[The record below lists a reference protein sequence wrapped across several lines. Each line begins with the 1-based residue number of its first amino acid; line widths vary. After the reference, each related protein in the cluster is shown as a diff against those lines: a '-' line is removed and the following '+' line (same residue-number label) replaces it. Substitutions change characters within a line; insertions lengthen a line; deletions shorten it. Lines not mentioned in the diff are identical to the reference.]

1 MSGTTLR
8 LPLSFGQRRLWFLD
22 QLRPGAVDYHL
33 PMLVRLRGRLDTG
46 ALRGALT
53 EIIAR
58 HEVLRTR
65 YAVVDGEPAQVVE
78 EPTGLEL
85 VETDARGLTDDQVA
99 ELVESHWRRP
109 FDLARG
115 QVLRAAL
122 LRLPDDEH
130 LLLLVA
136 AHIAFD
142 GWSWGVLARELRE
155 LYRSLTTG
163 EPASLPALPVQYSD
177 VARWQQEWLSGQFP
191 DDQLAYWR
199 AQLAGLAPL
208 ELPTDRPRPLVLD
221 ATGARAWFSV
231 PAYLVAAL
239 SRLARQR
246 RASPFMV
253 LLAAFQLLLGRY
265 AGTDDVA
272 VGSPVAGRNRV
283 ETEDLIGFFVNTLV
297 LRADLRGDPSFV
309 DLLERVRDST
319 LDAFEHPDLP
329 FELLVDDL
337 VPDRDLSRNPLYQV
351 SFVLQNAAA
360 EPLAL
365 PGMAVEPVPTTF
377 AASPFDLTLHLVE
390 QPDGSLAGV
399 VDYATALFD
408 EDTITRLGG
417 HYVRL
422 LTSIAADPTARLS
435 ELEWLTEP
443 ERTQLLVDWN
453 DTAVATP
460 AVGVHELFE
469 AQVDRTPDAVA
480 IRFGADEMT
489 YTELNTAANR
499 LAERLR
505 ARAVGHD
512 SVVALCLPR
521 EPALVVAVLGVLKAG
536 AAYLPLDPDHPADR
550 LRDLTTDSGVTT
562 VLTTPAL
569 RSIVDEQLPTLL
581 VDDHGDHGDAPAG
594 NPVPVTTPDSLA
606 YVVYTSGSTGRPKGV
621 PIPHRALVNYVTW
634 CLRAYATE
642 GGSGSPLYSSLAFDM
657 PVTSVFPALLSGRT
671 VTIVPE
677 TGEPG
682 LGALVAELEHGG
694 FGLLKMTPSH
704 LAVLGQ
710 SLSGD
715 GIRRAARRLVVG
727 GEELPGELLA
737 PWVRHAPDTM
747 VDNEY
752 GPTETTVGCSLY
764 EGTAAE
770 LPSGVLP
777 IGKPIDNT
785 TMYVLD
791 RDLKPLPIGVP
802 GELYIGGAQ
811 LARGYVGRPDL
822 TAARFVPDPYSRE
835 PGGRLYRSGDLA
847 KLRADGNIV
856 FAGRVDDYVKIG
868 GYRVEPTEV
877 EEALTRHPA
886 VRTAVV
892 VVRDR
897 QLVAYLLPVPG
908 AEDRLGDLR
917 TFLADRLPAYLVPKT
932 FVTMAGLPYTPS
944 GKIDRKA
951 LPAPEVR
958 RADLTGDYVAPA
970 TPAQKTIAAIWAAV
984 LDVDQV
990 GAHDDFFDLGGH
1002 SLLAT
1007 RAIFQLRE
1015 AFGVDLPLRL
1025 MFEHRTVA
1033 GLAEVITN
1041 QATPAGL
1048 TAPIV
1053 ARGDRP
1059 APLSF
1064 GQHRLWFLD
1073 RLQPSATDYLSPVAL
1088 RLRGALDP
1096 AALRGALDRVVAR
1109 HEVLRTRF
1117 RQGDGEPT
1125 QLVDPPGPVPVER
1138 VDLTGL
1144 TPTARETSVTEIVA
1158 ADLRTPFDLER
1169 QWPVRATVVR
1179 LAENEH
1185 VLLLTM
1191 HHSAFDGWSVD
1202 ILATEL
1208 AEFYANPGSTVD
1220 PLPAQYA
1227 DFAVWQRELLAGGT
1241 LAGQLDYWRDQLAGV
1256 EPLELPT
1263 DRPRPPVRD
1272 SAGAG
1277 FSFTVPAD
1285 VARALTKLGR
1295 AQGATP
1301 FMVLLAAFQVLLAR
1315 YTGQCDIAV
1324 GTPVA
1329 GRDRAEV
1336 ERLIGFFVNT
1346 VVMRADLSGDPSF
1359 TDLLNQVRRTAVDAY
1374 ANADLPFERLVDELR
1389 PTRDLSRNPL
1399 FGVLFDLR
1407 HAQRTPFRLPGV
1419 EVEPFGV
1426 DMGIAKF
1433 DLSLTVDEQ
1442 PDGELSCY
1450 LDYATALFDRTT
1462 VERMAGHLGRLLTGI
1477 AADPDAPVSRLDLL
1491 TPAEREQLLVGW
1503 RGQELARP
1511 DKTLAELFAGQSRST
1526 PDAPAVVSDAHALTY
1541 AELNASANRLAGH
1554 LRSLGVGAETPVAVA
1569 MRRDVDLVTSLIAVL
1584 KIGAAFVPLDPDN
1597 PADRLAFMVR
1607 DSGAEVVLTHSAST
1621 GGLPAGAATVLTL
1634 DTLGDRLSAC
1644 STEDPPE
1651 PVDPLGAAYVM
1662 YTSGSTGLPKGV
1674 VVTHAGIRNR
1684 VLWAVDRHR
1693 LGPADRLLQK
1703 TTIGF
1708 DAAMWEFLAP
1718 LVSGGA
1724 VVLAAD
1730 GVQRDAAAMVRA
1742 VVEQDITVLQVVPS
1756 MLRLLVEEPGLAACR
1771 SLRMIFC
1778 GGEALPARHCARAR
1792 EILGV
1797 EVFNTFGMTECSIDV
1812 TAALYDPA
1820 EPGEIVPAGTPL
1832 PNTRILVLDAADNP
1846 VPVGLP
1852 GEICVAGVHLA
1863 RGYVNRP
1870 DATAARFTPNPFA
1883 TVPGERLCRSGDLGR
1898 WRADGSLEVLGRRDH
1913 QVKVNGVRI
1922 ELGEVEAALNTHP
1935 DVRVGI
1941 VSVHQP
1947 DGGDKRLVAHVLP
1960 ADGARPVAADLRAHL
1975 GRRLPAPMLPSIF
1988 LVLGE
1993 LPVTSSGKVDRAAL
2007 PAPDGHRSDLA
2018 GEYVAPST
2026 PDECAVAAVW
2036 ADVLGVDRVGARDNF
2051 FELGG
2056 HSLLATR
2063 VVFRLRQDHGVELP
2077 LADMF
2082 TTPTVAGVAELL
2094 GRLRSG
2100 AAATAITPVAG
2111 RDDLV
2116 LSFAQQRLWFLDQLD
2131 PGSTE
2136 YLVPFALRLRGPL
2149 DTGAL
2154 EAALTDVVA
2163 RHETLRTRYVAVD
2176 GEPTQVID
2184 PPGLLR
2190 LTRAA
2195 LGDRDVAAVVDEESM
2210 RPFALDREWPIRA
2223 GLVGVAADEHLFL
2236 LTMHHIGGD
2245 AWSTGLLFA
2254 ELARRYD
2261 AHLARDGST
2270 VDALP
2275 VRYADFAAWQ
2285 RDWFTGAVRDDELAY
2300 WRDRLAGLTPTE
2312 LPTDR
2317 PRAARREV
2325 AGAVVSLDVPA
2336 ETGDAVLG
2344 IGRTLGATP
2353 FMVLLA
2359 AFQVLL
2365 ARYTGEHDVVVG
2377 TPVAGRTRAETAEM
2391 IGLFVNTLVLRGDTA
2406 GDPGFPE
2413 LVARVRDAAVR
2424 DYAHQDLPFEQLVD
2438 ELTPERDLSRNPLFQ
2453 IMFEADAAGAATPEF
2468 GAAAVEW
2475 VHGAWHPAKFDLSV
2489 RVEHRPDGAMSVHVE
2504 YATALFDRTTVE
2516 RLAGHYRTL
2525 LASIAARPDTPVHD
2539 LELRTEAERR
2549 AWLDLGAGTRAEEYT
2564 ASVPELFERRVAA
2577 APDTVAVVFGELELT
2592 YARLNE
2598 RANQL
2603 AHHLRRLGVGRET
2616 PVAVCL
2622 ERGPEVVVALLGV
2635 LKAGGAYV
2643 PFDPDHPRRR
2653 LWSML
2658 DDAGADVVLTQQRFV
2673 DRLTSGRAKV
2683 LAIDD
2688 DQPPCAEES
2697 TDNPATVLGRD
2708 DLAYMIYTSG
2718 STGQPKGVLIQHGS
2732 YAEHC
2737 AVIAAEYDIVPGDR
2751 VVLLSALTFDVAMDQ
2766 MAATLLAG
2774 ATVVVSDPVFW
2785 SPAELPDRLA
2795 RYGVTTVEITPAY
2808 YREVLAS
2815 LGSDTDRLA
2824 GVKLMNVGSDVV
2836 TVDDALRWAET
2847 GLPGRFLCNYGPTEA
2862 TVTCLLHAVSGDL
2875 RDLRGEA
2882 ALPLGRPVA
2891 GTRAYVVDEHLRPL
2905 PVGVPGELLLGGVRL
2920 ARGYHRRPALTA
2932 ERFVPDPF
2940 GDVPGARLYRTGDL
2954 VRRRADGE
2962 LEFLGRIDQQV
2973 KVRGFRIE
2981 LGEVEA
2987 ALAGH
2992 PDVRAVAVVATGASA
3007 GERELAAYLVMRDGA
3022 PVDPVRLRAHLREQ
3036 VPEYMIPSWWTG
3048 LPALP
3053 LTSSKKVDRKA
3064 LPAPDRSRPDLD
3076 ASYVAPRDPAE
3087 EVVGE
3092 IWAEVLGLDRIGVH
3106 DDFFAAGGHSLLATR
3121 VLARLRDAFAV
3132 ELPLRALF
3140 EATTVADLA
3149 EVVRTAIEAEIDQ
3162 LTDAEVALQLA
3173 REGDR

>member
-1 MSGTTLR
+1 VTVVSGTTLR

-22 QLRPGAVDYHL
+22 QLRPGAVDYNL
-33 PMLVRLRGRLDTG
+33 PMLVRLRGRLDAG

-65 YAVVDGEPAQVVE
+65 YAVVDGEPVGVVE
-78 EPTGLEL
+78 ESAWLEL
-85 VETDARGLTDDQVA
+85 TETDARGLDGDRVT
-99 ELVESHWRRP
+99 ELVESAWRTP
-109 FDLARG
+109 FTLAGG
-115 QVLRAAL
+115 QVLRVAL
-122 LRLPDDEH
+122 LRLADDEH
-130 LLLLVA
+130 LLLVVA

-163 EPASLPALPVQYSD
+163 EPASLAPLPIQYAD
-177 VARWQQEWLSGQFP
+177 FARWQQEWLSGQRL
-191 DDQLAYWR
+191 DGQLAYWR

-208 ELPTDRPRPLVLD
+208 ELPTDRPRPLVID
-221 ATGARAWFSV
+221 ATGGRTWFTV

-239 SRLARQR
+239 SRFARER

-253 LLAAFQLLLGRY
+253 LLAAFQLLLGRH

-272 VGSPVAGRNRV
+272 VGSPVAGRSRV

-309 DLLERVRDST
+309 DLLERVRNTT
-319 LDAFEHPDLP
+319 LDAFEHADLP
-329 FELLVDDL
+329 FERLVDEL
-337 VPDRDLSRNPLYQV
+337 VPDRDMSRNPLYQV
-351 SFVLQNAAA
+351 SFVLQNAAG

-365 PGMAVEPVPTTF
+365 PGMAVEPVPVAF

-399 VDYATALFD
+399 VDYASALFD
-408 EDTITRLGG
+408 EATITRLGG

-422 LTSIAADPTARLS
+422 LTSIAADPAARLS

-443 ERTQLLVDWN
+443 EREQLLVDWN
-453 DTAVATP
+453 DTDTAMP
-460 AVGVHELFE
+460 AAGVHELFE
-469 AQVDRTPDAVA
+469 AQVDRTPEAIA
-480 IRFGADEMT
+480 IRFGADELT
-489 YTELNTAANR
+489 YAEVNAAANR
-499 LAERLR
+499 LAGRLR
-505 ARAVGHD
+505 SRAVGHE

-521 EPALVVAVLGVLKAG
+521 EPALIIAVLGVLKAG
-536 AAYLPLDPDHPADR
+536 AAYLPLDPEHPADR
-550 LRDLTTDSGVTT
+550 LRDLITDSGVAA
-562 VLTTPAL
+562 VLTTSTL
-569 RSIVDEQLPTLL
+569 RSIVDGRCPTLL
-581 VDDHGDHGDAPAG
+581 MDDLGDAPAG
-594 NPVPVTTPDSLA
+594 NPVSVTTPDSLA

-634 CLRAYATE
+634 CQRAYAAA
-642 GGSGSPLYSSLAFDM
+642 GGSPLYSSLAFDM
-657 PVTSVFPALLSGRT
+657 PVTAVFPTLLSGET
-671 VTIVPE
+671 VTIIAE

-682 LGALVAELEHGG
+682 LGALVAELERGG

-737 PWVRHAPDTM
+737 PWARHAPDTV

-764 EGTAAE
+764 AGTAAE

-777 IGKPIDNT
+777 IGRPIDNT
-785 TMYVLD
+785 RMYVLD
-791 RDLKPLPIGVP
+791 GDLRLLPVGVP

-822 TAARFVPDPYSRE
+822 TAARFVPDPYSPE

-847 KLRADGNIV
+847 RFRADGNIV

-897 QLVAYLLPVPG
+897 QLVAYLLPADG
-908 AEDRLGDLR
+908 ADLRIGDLR
-917 TFLADRLPAYLVPKT
+917 TYLASRLPAYLVPQA
-932 FVTMAGLPYTPS
+932 FVTLAELPFTPS

-958 RADLTGDYVAPA
+958 RAELTGEYVAPA
-970 TPAQKTIAAIWAAV
+970 TPAQQTIAAIWAEV
-984 LDVDQV
+984 LDVDRV
-990 GAHDDFFDLGGH
+990 GVHDDFFDLGGH

-1007 RAIFQLRE
+1007 RAIFQLRD
-1015 AFGVDLPLRL
+1015 AFGIDLPLRL

-1033 GLAEVITN
+1033 GLAEVITS
-1041 QATPAGL
+1041 QAAPANR

-1053 ARGDRP
+1053 AARGDGP

-1073 RLQPSATDYLSPVAL
+1073 RLQPEATDYLSPVAL
-1088 RLRGALDP
+1088 RLRGALDL
-1096 AALRGALDRVVAR
+1096 AALGGALEKIVAR

-1125 QLVDPPGPVPVER
+1125 QVVDAPGPVPVER
-1138 VDLTGL
+1138 VDLTGRDPAAVH
-1144 TPTARETSVTEIVA
+1144 TVIA

-1169 QWPVRATVVR
+1169 QWPIRATVIR
-1179 LAENEH
+1179 LTDAEH

-1208 AEFYANPGSTVD
+1208 TAGYADRESTVD
-1220 PLPAQYA
+1220 SLSVQYA
-1227 DFAVWQRELLAGGT
+1227 DFAVWQRELLASGA
-1241 LAGQLDYWRDQLAGV
+1241 LAEQLDYWRDRLAGLA
-1256 EPLELPT
+1256 PLELPT

-1272 SAGAG
+1272 SAGANLA
-1277 FSFTVPAD
+1277 FTVPAEL
-1285 VARALTKLGR
+1285 ARTLTKLGR
-1295 AQGATP
+1295 RQGATP
-1301 FMVLLAAFQVLLAR
+1301 FMVLLAAFQVLLGR
-1315 YTGQCDIAV
+1315 YTGQADVAV

-1329 GRDRAEV
+1329 GRDRAEI
-1336 ERLIGFFVNT
+1336 EKLIGFFVNT
-1346 VVMRADLSGDPSF
+1346 VVMRADLSGEPSF
-1359 TDLLNQVRRTAVDAY
+1359 VELVNQVRRGAVDAY

-1399 FGVLFDLR
+1399 FAVMFDLR
-1407 HAQRTPFRLPGV
+1407 HARRTPFELAGI
-1419 EVEPFGV
+1419 EVEPLGV
-1426 DMGIAKF
+1426 DLGIAKF
-1433 DLSLTVDEQ
+1433 DLNLTVDEQ
-1442 PDGELSCY
+1442 PDGELRCFI
-1450 LDYATALFDRTT
+1450 DYATTLFDRTT
-1462 VERMAGHLGRLLTGI
+1462 IERMAGHFGRLLESI

-1503 RGQELARP
+1503 RGQRLERGSR
-1511 DKTLAELFAGQSRST
+1511 TLPELFADQARST
-1526 PDAPAVVSDAHALTY
+1526 PDAPAVVSGGRELTY
-1541 AELNASANRLAGH
+1541 ARLNSMANQLADH
-1554 LRSLGVGAETPVAVA
+1554 LRSIGVGPETPVAVA
-1569 MRRDVDLVTSLIAVL
+1569 MRRDVDLVISLLAVL
-1584 KIGAAFVPLDPDN
+1584 KAGACFVPLDPDY

-1607 DSGAEVVLTHSAST
+1607 DSGASVVLTQST
-1621 GGLPAGAATVLTL
+1621 VAGRLAAGTATVLAV
-1634 DTLGDRLSAC
+1634 DTLGDQFAAC
-1644 STEDPPE
+1644 STDDPP

-1662 YTSGSTGLPKGV
+1662 YTSGSTGEPKGV

-1724 VVLAAD
+1724 VVLAPD

-1742 VVEQDITVLQVVPS
+1742 VVEHDITVLQLVPS
-1756 MLRLLVEEPGLAACR
+1756 MLRLLVEEPGLAGCR

-1778 GGEALPARHCARAR
+1778 GGEALPARLCARAR
-1792 EILGV
+1792 EVLDV

-1820 EPGEIVPAGTPL
+1820 DPGEIVPGGTAL
-1832 PNTRILVLDAADNP
+1832 PNTQILVLDAADNP
-1846 VPVGLP
+1846 VPIGLP

-1863 RGYVNRP
+1863 RGYTNRP
-1870 DATAARFTPNPFA
+1870 DATAVRFTPNPFA
-1883 TVPGERLCRSGDLGR
+1883 TVPGDRLCRSGDLGR
-1898 WRADGSLEVLGRRDH
+1898 WRADGSLEVLGRLDH

-1922 ELGEVEAALNTHP
+1922 ELGEIEAALSTHP
-1935 DVRVGI
+1935 GVRVGI
-1941 VSVHQP
+1941 VTVHQP
-1947 DGGDKRLVAHVLP
+1947 EAGDKRLVAYVLP
-1960 ADGARPVAADLRAHL
+1960 AAGARPGAAELRAHL
-1975 GRRLPAPMLPSIF
+1975 GQRLPAPMLPSIF
-1988 LVLGE
+1988 LTLDE
-1993 LPVTSSGKVDRAAL
+1993 LPVTSSGKVDRTAL

-2018 GEYVAPST
+2018 GEYVAPRT
-2026 PDECAVAAVW
+2026 PDECVVAAVW
-2036 ADVLGVDRVGARDNF
+2036 AEVLGVDRVGAHDNF

-2063 VVFRLRQDHGVELP
+2063 VIFRLRQVHGVELP

-2082 TTPTVAGVAELL
+2082 TTPTVAGVAELF
-2094 GRLRSG
+2094 GRRRSG
-2100 AAATAITPVAG
+2100 SGATPITPVPG
-2111 RDDLV
+2111 SDDLA

-2136 YLVPFALRLRGPL
+2136 YLVPFALRVRGPL
-2149 DTGAL
+2149 DAEAL
-2154 EAALTDVVA
+2154 EAALADVIA
-2163 RHETLRTRYVAVD
+2163 RHATLRTRYVAVG
-2176 GEPTQVID
+2176 GEPAQVID
-2184 PPGLLR
+2184 PPRPIR
-2190 LTRAA
+2190 LACA
-2195 LGDRDVAAVVDEESM
+2195 EFGERDLAGVVDEESL
-2210 RPFALDREWPIRA
+2210 RPIALDQDWPIRA
-2223 GLVGVAADEHLFL
+2223 RLCRVAPDEHLFL
-2236 LTMHHIGGD
+2236 LTMHHIAGD

-2254 ELARRYD
+2254 ELADRYR
-2261 AHLARDGST
+2261 AHLAGAPST

-2285 RDWFTGAVRDDELAY
+2285 RDWFTGAVREGELAY

-2317 PRAARREV
+2317 PRAAQRDP
-2325 AGAVVSLDVPA
+2325 AGAFVSVDVPA
-2336 ETGDAVLG
+2336 QTGDAVLG

-2365 ARYTGEHDVVVG
+2365 ARYTGERDVVVG
-2377 TPVAGRTRAETAEM
+2377 TPVAGRTRAETADM
-2391 IGLFVNTLVLRGDTA
+2391 IGLFVNTLVLRTDLSGE
-2406 GDPGFPE
+2406 PGFTD

-2453 IMFEADAAGAATPEF
+2453 IMFEADAAGGTALALGDAT
-2468 GAAAVEW
+2468 VEP
-2475 VHGAWHPAKFDLSV
+2475 VHGTWHAAKFDLSV
-2489 RVEHRPDGAMSVHVE
+2489 RVEYRPDAALTVHFE
-2504 YATALFDRTTVE
+2504 YATALFDRTGVE
-2516 RLAGHYRTL
+2516 RLAGHYRQL
-2525 LASIAARPDTPVHD
+2525 LESIAAQPNTPVLD
-2539 LELRTEAERR
+2539 LELRTETEQRE
-2549 AWLDLGAGTRAEEYT
+2549 WLGQGAGSPVEESM
-2564 ASVPELFERRVAA
+2564 ACVPELFERRVAA
-2577 APDTVAVVFGELELT
+2577 TPDTVAVVFGDLTLT
-2592 YARLNE
+2592 YAELNA
-2598 RANQL
+2598 RSNQL
-2603 AHHLRRLGVGRET
+2603 AHHLRRLGVGQET
-2616 PVAVCL
+2616 TVAVCL
-2622 ERGPEVVVALLGV
+2622 ERGTEAVVALLGV
-2635 LKAGGAYV
+2635 LKAGGVYV
-2643 PFDPDHPRRR
+2643 PFDPDHPRQR

-2673 DRLTSGRAKV
+2673 DRLTSGQAKV
-2683 LAIDD
+2683 LAIDGD
-2688 DQPPCAEES
+2688 PPHYAEES
-2697 TDNPATVLGRD
+2697 TENPVTVVGRD
-2708 DLAYMIYTSG
+2708 NLAYMIYTSG

-2732 YAEHC
+2732 YVQHC
-2737 AVIAAEYDIVPGDR
+2737 EVIATQYDIVPGDR

-2785 SPAELPDRLA
+2785 SPAELPDQLA
-2795 RYGVTTVEITPAY
+2795 RHRVTTVEITPAY
-2808 YREVLAS
+2808 YREMLDS
-2815 LGSDTDRLA
+2815 LGAGADRLA
-2824 GVKLMNVGSDVV
+2824 SVKLMNVGSDVV
-2836 TVDDALRWAET
+2836 TVDDARRWTET

-2862 TVTCLLHAVSGDL
+2862 TVTCLLHPVSGDL
-2875 RDLRGEA
+2875 SDARGEA
-2882 ALPLGRPVA
+2882 AMPLGRPVP
-2891 GTRAYVVDEHLRPL
+2891 GTRAYVVDADLRPQ
-2905 PVGVPGELLLGGVRL
+2905 PAGVPGELLLGGVRL
-2920 ARGYHRRPALTA
+2920 ARGYHRRPELTA

-2940 GDVPGARLYRTGDL
+2940 GDEPGARLYRTGDL
-2954 VRRRADGE
+2954 VRCRPDGD

-2981 LGEVEA
+2981 LGEIEA

-2992 PDVRAVAVVATGASA
+2992 PDIRAVAVLATDTGA
-3007 GERELAAYLVMRDGA
+3007 GERGLAAYVVMRDEA
-3022 PVDPVRLRAHLREQ
+3022 PVNPARLRAYLREQ
-3036 VPEYMIPSWWTG
+3036 VPDYMIPSWWTG

-3053 LTSSKKVDRKA
+3053 LTTSKKVDRKA
-3064 LPAPDRSRPDLD
+3064 LPAPDRARPDLD
-3076 ASYVAPRDPAE
+3076 ESYVAPRDTAE
-3087 EVVGE
+3087 EVIGA

-3140 EATTVADLA
+3140 EATTVAELA
-3149 EVVRTAIEAEIDQ
+3149 EVVRAAIETEIDQ

-3173 REGDR
+3173 QEGDR

>member
-1 MSGTTLR
+1 VSETIPR

-22 QLRPGAVDYHL
+22 QLRPGAVDYNL
-33 PMLVRLRGRLDTG
+33 PMLVRLRGRLDAG
-46 ALRGALT
+46 ALRAALT

-65 YAVVDGEPAQVVE
+65 YAVVDGEPVQVVE
-78 EPTGLEL
+78 ESAWLEL
-85 VETDARGLTDDQVA
+85 TETDARGLDRDRVA
-99 ELVESHWRRP
+99 ELVERGWRQP
-109 FDLARG
+109 FDLAGG
-115 QVLRAAL
+115 QVLRVAL
-122 LRLPDDEH
+122 LRLADDEH
-130 LLLLVA
+130 LMLVVA

-163 EPASLPALPVQYSD
+163 EPASLAPLPIQYAD
-177 VARWQQEWLSGQFP
+177 FARWQQEWLSGQRM

-199 AQLAGLAPL
+199 GRLAGLAPL
-208 ELPTDRPRPLVLD
+208 ELPTDRPRPLILD
-221 ATGARAWFSV
+221 ATGARTWFTV

-239 SRLARQR
+239 SRIAREH

-272 VGSPVAGRNRV
+272 VGSPVAGRSRV

-297 LRADLRGDPSFV
+297 LRADLHGDPSFV
-309 DLLERVRDST
+309 DLLERVRNTT
-319 LDAFEHPDLP
+319 LDAFDRADVP
-329 FELLVDDL
+329 FERLVDEL

-365 PGMAVEPVPTTF
+365 PGMAVEPVGTTF

-390 QPDGSLAGV
+390 QADGSLAGV
-399 VDYATALFD
+399 VDYASALFD
-408 EDTITRLGG
+408 EATITRLGG

-422 LTSIAADPTARLS
+422 LTSIAADPAARLS

-443 ERTQLLVDWN
+443 ERRQVLVDWN
-453 DTAVATP
+453 DTDTAMP
-460 AVGVHELFE
+460 AAGVHELFE
-469 AQVDRTPDAVA
+469 AQVDRTPGAVA
-480 IRFGADEMT
+480 IRFGGDELT
-489 YTELNTAANR
+489 YAEVNAAANR
-499 LAERLR
+499 LAGRLR
-505 ARAVGHD
+505 SRAVGHE

-521 EPALVVAVLGVLKAG
+521 EPALIIAVLGVLKAG
-536 AAYLPLDPDHPADR
+536 AAYLPLDPEHPADR
-550 LRDLTTDSGVTT
+550 LRDLITDSGVAA
-562 VLTTPAL
+562 VLTTSAL
-569 RSIVDEQLPTLL
+569 RSTVDGLCQVLL
-581 VDDHGDHGDAPAG
+581 MDGDDVDGDAPAG
-594 NPVPVTTPDSLA
+594 NPVSEATPDSLA

-634 CLRAYATE
+634 CQGAYATV

-657 PVTSVFPALLSGRT
+657 PVTSVFPALLSGDT
-671 VTIVPE
+671 VTIIAE

-682 LGALVAELEHGG
+682 LGALVAELERGG

-710 SLSGD
+710 SLSRD

-737 PWVRHAPDTM
+737 PWARHAPDTM

-764 EGTAAE
+764 EGTAAG

-777 IGKPIDNT
+777 IGRPIANT
-785 TMYVLD
+785 RMYVLD
-791 RDLKPLPIGVP
+791 GDLRLLPVGVA

-847 KLRADGNIV
+847 RYRADGNIV
-856 FAGRVDDYVKIG
+856 FAGRADDYVKIG

-877 EEALTRHPA
+877 EETLTRHPA

-897 QLVAYLLPVPG
+897 QLVAYLLPADG
-908 AEDRLGDLR
+908 ADLRTGDLR
-917 TFLADRLPAYLVPKT
+917 TYLAGRLPAYLVPQA
-932 FVTMAGLPYTPS
+932 FVTLAELPFTPS

-970 TPAQKTIAAIWAAV
+970 TPAQQTIAAVWAEV
-984 LDVDQV
+984 LDVDRV
-990 GAHDDFFDLGGH
+990 GVHDDFFDLGGH

-1007 RAIFQLRE
+1007 RAIFQLRD
-1015 AFGVDLPLRL
+1015 AFAADLPLRL

-1033 GLAEVITN
+1033 ELADVITN
-1041 QATPAGL
+1041 RAAPADRTAT
-1048 TAPIV
+1048 IV
-1053 ARGDRP
+1053 AARRDGP

-1073 RLQPSATDYLSPVAL
+1073 RLQPEATDYLSPVAL
-1088 RLRGALDP
+1088 RLRGAIDM
-1096 AALRGALDRVVAR
+1096 AALGGALAKIVAR
-1109 HEVLRTRF
+1109 HEVLRTRC
-1117 RQGDGEPT
+1117 RQVDGEPT

-1138 VDLTGL
+1138 VELTGL
-1144 TPTARETSVTEIVA
+1144 DPAAREASVHTVIA
-1158 ADLRTPFDLER
+1158 ADLATPFDLER
-1169 QWPVRATVVR
+1169 QWPIRATVIR
-1179 LAENEH
+1179 LAEAEH

-1202 ILATEL
+1202 ILAAELTEW
-1208 AEFYANPGSTVD
+1208 YADRESTVD
-1220 PLPAQYA
+1220 PLPVQYA
-1227 DFAVWQRELLAGGT
+1227 DFAVWQRELLAGGA
-1241 LAGQLDYWRDQLAGV
+1241 LAGQLDYWRNRLAGLA
-1256 EPLELPT
+1256 PLELPT

-1272 SAGAG
+1272 SAGDGHA
-1277 FSFTVPAD
+1277 FTVPSEL
-1285 VARALTKLGR
+1285 ARTLTKLGR
-1295 AQGATP
+1295 GQGATP
-1301 FMVLLAAFQVLLAR
+1301 FMVLLAAFQVLLGR
-1315 YTGQCDIAV
+1315 YTGQADVAV

-1329 GRDRAEV
+1329 GRDRAEI
-1336 ERLIGFFVNT
+1336 EKLIGFFVNT
-1346 VVMRADLSGDPSF
+1346 VVMRADLSGEPSF
-1359 TDLLNQVRRTAVDAY
+1359 VALLNQVRRGAVDAY

-1389 PTRDLSRNPL
+1389 PTRDMSRNPL

-1407 HAQRTPFRLPGV
+1407 HARRTPFRLAGI
-1419 EVEPFGV
+1419 EVEPLGV
-1426 DMGIAKF
+1426 DLRIAKF

-1442 PDGELSCY
+1442 PDGELWCF
-1450 LDYATALFDRTT
+1450 LDYATALFDRATI
-1462 VERMAGHLGRLLTGI
+1462 ERMAGHFGRLLESI
-1477 AADPDAPVSRLDLL
+1477 ATDPDAPVSRLDLL

-1503 RGQELARP
+1503 RGQRLERP
-1511 DKTLAELFAGQSRST
+1511 QKTLPELFADQARST
-1526 PDAPAVVSDAHALTY
+1526 PDAPAVVSDGHELTY
-1541 AELNASANRLAGH
+1541 ARLNAMANQLADH
-1554 LRSLGVGAETPVAVA
+1554 LRSIGVGAETPVAVA
-1569 MRRDVDLVTSLIAVL
+1569 MRRDVDLVISLIAVL
-1584 KIGAAFVPLDPDN
+1584 KAGACFVPLDPDY

-1607 DSGAEVVLTHSAST
+1607 DSGASVVLTQSAV
-1621 GGLPAGAATVLTL
+1621 AGELAAGEATVLAV
-1634 DTLGDRLSAC
+1634 DTLWDRLAAC
-1644 STEDPPE
+1644 SVDDPP

-1662 YTSGSTGLPKGV
+1662 YTSGSTGEPKGV

-1724 VVLAAD
+1724 VVPAPD

-1742 VVEQDITVLQVVPS
+1742 VVEHDITVLQLVPS
-1756 MLRLLVEEPGLAACR
+1756 MLRLLVEEPGLAGCR

-1778 GGEALPARHCARAR
+1778 GGEALPARLCARVR
-1792 EILGV
+1792 EILDV

-1812 TAALYDPA
+1812 TAALFDPA
-1820 EPGEIVPAGTPL
+1820 EPGEIVPAGTAL
-1832 PNTRILVLDAADNP
+1832 PNTQILVLDAADNP
-1846 VPVGLP
+1846 VPIGLP

-1863 RGYVNRP
+1863 RGYTNRP
-1870 DATAARFTPNPFA
+1870 GATAKRFTPNPFA
-1883 TVPGERLCRSGDLGR
+1883 TVPGDRLCRSGDLGR
-1898 WRADGSLEVLGRRDH
+1898 WRADGSLEVLGRLDH

-1922 ELGEVEAALNTHP
+1922 ELGEIEAALGAHP
-1935 DVRVGI
+1935 GVRAGI
-1941 VSVHQP
+1941 VGVHQP
-1947 DGGDKRLVAHVLP
+1947 SAGDKRLVAYVLP
-1960 ADGARPVAADLRAHL
+1960 ADGARPDAAELRAHL
-1975 GRRLPAPMLPSIF
+1975 GQRLPAPMLPSIF
-1988 LVLGE
+1988 LTIDE
-1993 LPVTSSGKVDRAAL
+1993 LPLTSSGKVDRTAL
-2007 PAPDGHRSDLA
+2007 PVPDGHRSDLA
-2018 GEYVAPST
+2018 GEYVEPST
-2026 PDECAVAAVW
+2026 PDECVVAAVW

-2063 VVFRLRQDHGVELP
+2063 VIFRLRQVLGVELP

-2094 GRLRSG
+2094 GLRRSG
-2100 AAATAITPVAG
+2100 SGSTLITPVPG
-2111 RDDLV
+2111 SDDLA

-2136 YLVPFALRLRGPL
+2136 YLVPFALRVRGSL
-2149 DTGAL
+2149 DAEAL
-2154 EAALTDVVA
+2154 EAALADVIA

-2176 GEPTQVID
+2176 GEPVQVID
-2184 PPGLLR
+2184 PPRPLR
-2190 LTRAA
+2190 LQRTE
-2195 LGDRDVAAVVDEESM
+2195 LGERDLARVVDEESLH
-2210 RPFALDREWPIRA
+2210 PIALDREWPIRA
-2223 GLVGVAADEHLFL
+2223 RLVRVATDEHLFL
-2236 LTMHHIGGD
+2236 LTMHHIAGD

-2254 ELARRYD
+2254 ELTGRYR
-2261 AHLARDGST
+2261 AHLADAPSP

-2285 RDWFTGAVRDDELAY
+2285 RDWFTGAVQEGELAY

-2317 PRAARREV
+2317 PRAAQRDF
-2325 AGAVVSLDVPA
+2325 AGAYVSVDVPA
-2336 ETGDAVLG
+2336 GTGDAVLG

-2365 ARYTGEHDVVVG
+2365 AKYTGERDVVVG
-2377 TPVAGRTRAETAEM
+2377 TPVAGRTRAETADM
-2391 IGLFVNTLVLRGDTA
+2391 IGLFVNTLVLRGDVA
-2406 GDPGFPE
+2406 GEPGFTE

-2424 DYAHQDLPFEQLVD
+2424 DYPHQDLPFEQLVD
-2438 ELTPERDLSRNPLFQ
+2438 EFAPERDLSRNPLFQ
-2453 IMFEADAAGAATPEF
+2453 IMFEADAAGQTALAL
-2468 GAAAVEW
+2468 GDAVLEP
-2475 VHGAWHPAKFDLSV
+2475 VHGTWHAAKFDLSV
-2489 RVEHRPDGAMSVHVE
+2489 RVEHRPDAALTVHFE
-2504 YATALFDRTTVE
+2504 YATALFDRATIE
-2516 RLAGHYRTL
+2516 RMAGHFVRL
-2525 LASIAARPDTPVHD
+2525 LESIAAHQDTPVLD
-2539 LELRTEAERR
+2539 LELRTEAEQRE
-2549 AWLDLGAGTRAEEYT
+2549 WLDQGAGSPAGE
-2564 ASVPELFERRVAA
+2564 SSVCVPELFERRVAA
-2577 APDTVAVVFGELELT
+2577 NPDAVAVVFGDIELT
-2592 YARLNE
+2592 YAELNA
-2598 RANQL
+2598 RANRL
-2603 AHHLRRLGVGRET
+2603 AHHLRRLGVGQET
-2616 PVAVCL
+2616 AVAVCL
-2622 ERGPEVVVALLGV
+2622 ERGTEVVVALLGV
-2635 LKAGGAYV
+2635 LKAGGVYV

-2653 LWSML
+2653 LLAML
-2658 DDAGADVVLTQQRFV
+2658 DDAGADVVLTQRRFA

-2683 LAIDD
+2683 LSIDD
-2688 DQPPCAEES
+2688 GQPPHAEES
-2697 TDNPATVLGRD
+2697 TENPATVVGQD
-2708 DLAYMIYTSG
+2708 NLAYMIYTSG

-2732 YAEHC
+2732 YAQHC
-2737 AVIAAEYDIVPGDR
+2737 AVITGEYDIVAGDR

-2795 RYGVTTVEITPAY
+2795 RHRVTTVEITPAY
-2808 YREVLAS
+2808 YREMLDS
-2815 LGSDTDRLA
+2815 LGAGVDRLA
-2824 GVKLMNVGSDVV
+2824 CVKLMNVGSDVV
-2836 TVDDALRWAET
+2836 TVDDARRWAET

-2862 TVTCLLHAVSGDL
+2862 TVTCLLHPVSGDL
-2875 RDLRGEA
+2875 SDARGEA
-2882 ALPLGRPVA
+2882 AMPLGRPVP
-2891 GTRAYVVDEHLRPL
+2891 GTRAYVVDAELRPL

-2920 ARGYHRRPALTA
+2920 ARGYHRRPELTA

-2954 VRRRADGE
+2954 VRRRPDGD

-2981 LGEVEA
+2981 LGEIEA

-2992 PDVRAVAVVATGASA
+2992 PDVRAVAVLATDAGA
-3007 GERELAAYLVMRDGA
+3007 GERGLAAYLVMRDGA
-3022 PVDPVRLRAHLREQ
+3022 PVNPALLRAFLREL
-3036 VPEYMIPSWWTG
+3036 VPDYMIPSWWTG

-3053 LTSSKKVDRKA
+3053 LTTSKKVDRKA
-3064 LPAPDRSRPDLD
+3064 LPAPTQTRPDLD
-3076 ASYVAPRDPAE
+3076 ESYVAPRDTAE
-3087 EVVGE
+3087 EVIGG

-3106 DDFFAAGGHSLLATR
+3106 DDFFVAGGHSLLATR

-3140 EATTVADLA
+3140 EATTVAELA
-3149 EVVRTAIEAEIDQ
+3149 EVVRAAIETEIDR

-3173 REGDR
+3173 QEGDR

>member
-1 MSGTTLR
+1 
-8 LPLSFGQRRLWFLD
+8 LSFGQRRLWFLD
-22 QLRPGAVDYHL
+22 QLRPGAADYNL
-33 PMLVRLRGRLDTG
+33 PMLVRLRGRPDAG
-46 ALRGALT
+46 ALRAALAA
-53 EIIAR
+53 IIAR

-65 YAVVDGEPAQVVE
+65 YAVVDGEPVAVVE
-78 EPTGLEL
+78 ESAWLEL
-85 VETDARGLTDDQVA
+85 TETDARGLDSDRVA
-99 ELVESHWRRP
+99 ELVESGWRRP
-109 FDLARG
+109 FDLAGG

-122 LRLPDDEH
+122 LQLGDDEH
-130 LLLLVA
+130 LLLVVA

-163 EPASLPALPVQYSD
+163 EPVSLAPLRNQYAD
-177 VARWQQEWLSGQFP
+177 FARWQRDWLSGQRL

-199 AQLAGLAPL
+199 GRLTGLAPL
-208 ELPTDRPRPLVLD
+208 ELPTDRPRPLVID
-221 ATGARAWFSV
+221 ATGGRTWFTV

-239 SRLARQR
+239 SRLARER

-297 LRADLRGDPSFV
+297 LRADLHGDPSFV
-309 DLLERVRDST
+309 DLLEQVRNTT
-319 LDAFEHPDLP
+319 LDAFEHADLP
-329 FELLVDDL
+329 FERLVDEL
-337 VPDRDLSRNPLYQV
+337 AGDRDLSRNPLYQV
-351 SFVLQNAAA
+351 SFVLQNAAG

-365 PGMAVEPVPTTF
+365 PGMAAEPVPTTF

-390 QPDGSLAGV
+390 QADGSLAGV
-399 VDYATALFD
+399 LDYASALFD
-408 EDTITRLGG
+408 EATIDRLGG

-422 LTSIAADPTARLS
+422 LTGIAADPAARVS

-443 ERTQLLVDWN
+443 ERGQLLDWN
-453 DTAVATP
+453 DTATAMP
-460 AVGVHELFE
+460 AAGVHELFE
-469 AQVDRTPDAVA
+469 KQADRTPEATA
-480 IRFGADEMT
+480 IRFGAEELT
-489 YTELNTAANR
+489 YAEVNAAANR
-499 LAERLR
+499 LAARLR
-505 ARAVGHD
+505 SRGVGHE

-521 EPALVVAVLGVLKAG
+521 EPALVIAVLGVLKAG
-536 AAYLPLDPDHPADR
+536 AAYLPLDPGHPADR
-550 LRDLTTDSGVTT
+550 LRDLIADSAVAA
-562 VLTTPAL
+562 VLTTAAL
-569 RSIVDEQLPTLL
+569 RSAVDGACPVLL
-581 VDDHGDHGDAPAG
+581 ADDLGDAPAG
-594 NPVPVTTPDSLA
+594 NPVSEVTPDSLA

-634 CLRAYATE
+634 CLRAYATPD
-642 GGSGSPLYSSLAFDM
+642 GSGSPLYSSLAFDM
-657 PVTSVFPALLSGRT
+657 PVTSVFPALLSGKA
-671 VTIVPE
+671 VTIITE

-682 LGALVAELEHGG
+682 LGALVAELERGG

-737 PWVRHAPDTM
+737 PWARHAPDTV

-777 IGKPIDNT
+777 IGKPIANT

-791 RDLKPLPIGVP
+791 RDLRLLPVGVP

-822 TAARFVPDPYSRE
+822 TAERFVPDPYSRE
-835 PGGRLYRSGDLA
+835 PGQRLYRSGDLA
-847 KLRADGNIV
+847 RYRADGNIV

-877 EEALTRHPA
+877 EEALARHPD

-897 QLVAYLLPVPG
+897 QLVAYVLPVDG
-908 AEDRLGDLR
+908 ADVRTGDLR
-917 TFLADRLPAYLVPKT
+917 THLADRLPAYLVPQA
-932 FVTMAGLPYTPS
+932 FVTLAELPFTPS

-951 LPAPEVR
+951 LPAPQVR
-958 RADLTGDYVAPA
+958 RAELNGDYVAPA
-970 TPAQKTIAAIWAAV
+970 TPAQRAIAAIWAEV
-984 LDVDQV
+984 LDVDRV

-1007 RAIFQLRE
+1007 RAIFRLRD

-1033 GLAEVITN
+1033 GLAEVITTRTG
-1041 QATPAGL
+1041 QADR
-1048 TAPIV
+1048 TAPIT
-1053 ARGDRP
+1053 ATRGDGP

-1064 GQHRLWFLD
+1064 GQERMWFLD
-1073 RLQPSATDYLSPVAL
+1073 RLRPAATDYLSPVAL
-1088 RLRGALDP
+1088 RLRGALDLD
-1096 AALRGALDRVVAR
+1096 ALGRALDRVVAR

-1117 RQGDGEPT
+1117 RQVDGEPT
-1125 QLVDPPGPVPVER
+1125 QVVDPPGPVPVER
-1138 VDLTGL
+1138 VDLAGPD
-1144 TPTARETSVTEIVA
+1144 PTLDPAAREASVHTVVA

-1169 QWPVRATVVR
+1169 QWPIRATVIR
-1179 LAENEH
+1179 LAPAEH
-1185 VLLLTM
+1185 VLLLTV
-1191 HHSAFDGWSVD
+1191 HHCAFDGWSVD

-1208 AEFYANPGSTVD
+1208 AEGYAGHGPTAPPPV
-1220 PLPAQYA
+1220 QYA
-1227 DFAVWQRELLAGGT
+1227 DFAVWQRELLADGA
-1241 LAGQLDYWRDQLAGV
+1241 LAGQLDHWRDRLAGLT
-1256 EPLELPT
+1256 PLELPT

-1272 SAGAG
+1272 SAGA
-1277 FSFTVPAD
+1277 SLAFTVPAA
-1285 VARALTKLGR
+1285 VARTLTTLGR
-1295 AQGATP
+1295 RQGATP
-1301 FMVLLAAFQVLLAR
+1301 FMVLLAAFQVLLGR
-1315 YTGQCDIAV
+1315 YTGQTDVAV

-1336 ERLIGFFVNT
+1336 DGLIGFFVNT
-1346 VVMRADLSGDPSF
+1346 VVMRADLSGEPSF
-1359 TDLLNQVRRTAVDAY
+1359 VELVNQVRRGAVDAY

-1399 FGVLFDLR
+1399 FSVMFDLR
-1407 HAQRTPFRLPGV
+1407 HARRTPFRLAGL
-1419 EVEPFGV
+1419 EVDQFGV
-1426 DMGIAKF
+1426 DMRVAKF
-1433 DLSLTVDEQ
+1433 DLGLTVDEQ
-1442 PDGELSCY
+1442 PDGELRCHV
-1450 LDYATALFDRTT
+1450 DYATTLFDRAT
-1462 VERMAGHLGRLLTGI
+1462 VERMAGHFGRLLASI
-1477 AADPDAPVSRLDLL
+1477 AADPDTPVSRLDML
-1491 TPAEREQLLVGW
+1491 TPPEREQLLVGW
-1503 RGQELARP
+1503 RGERLERP
-1511 DKTLAELFAGQSRST
+1511 RKTLPELFADQARST
-1526 PDAPAVVSDAHALTY
+1526 PDAPAVVAGGRELTY
-1541 AELNASANRLAGH
+1541 ARLNASANQLADH
-1554 LRSLGVGAETPVAVA
+1554 LRSIGVGAETPVAVA
-1569 MRRDVDLVTSLIAVL
+1569 MRRDVDLVVALVAVL
-1584 KIGAAFVPLDPDN
+1584 KAGACFVPLDPDY

-1607 DSGAEVVLTHSAST
+1607 DSGARVVLTRSAEA
-1621 GGLPAGAATVLTL
+1621 GRPAPGAATVLAV
-1634 DTLGDRLSAC
+1634 DTLADRLAAC
-1644 STEDPPE
+1644 STDDPP

-1662 YTSGSTGLPKGV
+1662 YTSGSTGEPKGV

-1693 LGPADRLLQK
+1693 LGPADRMLQK

-1724 VVLAAD
+1724 VVLAPD

-1742 VVEQDITVLQVVPS
+1742 VVDDDITVLQLVPS

-1771 SLRMIFC
+1771 SLRMVFC
-1778 GGEALPARHCARAR
+1778 GGEALPARLCARVR
-1792 EILGV
+1792 EILDV

-1812 TAALYDPA
+1812 TAALYDPD
-1820 EPGEIVPAGTPL
+1820 EPGEIVPAGTAL
-1832 PNTRILVLDAADNP
+1832 PNTQILVLDAADNP

-1863 RGYVNRP
+1863 RGYTNRP
-1870 DATAARFTPNPFA
+1870 GATATRFTPNPHP
-1883 TVPGERLCRSGDLGR
+1883 TVPGDRLCRSGDLGR
-1898 WRADGSLEVLGRRDH
+1898 WRADGSLEVLGRLDH

-1922 ELGEVEAALNTHP
+1922 EPGEIEAALGTHP
-1935 DVRVGI
+1935 AVRVAV

-1947 DGGDKRLVAHVLP
+1947 SAGDKRLVAYVLP
-1960 ADGARPVAADLRAHL
+1960 AEGARPDAAELRAHL
-1975 GRRLPAPMLPSIF
+1975 GSRLPAPMLPSVF
-1988 LVLGE
+1988 LTLDE
-1993 LPVTSSGKVDRAAL
+1993 LPVTSSGKVDRTAL
-2007 PAPDGHRSDLA
+2007 PVPDGRRSDLA

-2026 PDECAVAAVW
+2026 PEECVVAAVW
-2036 ADVLGVDRVGARDNF
+2036 ADVLGVERVGAHDNF

-2063 VVFRLRQDHGVELP
+2063 VIFRLREVHGVELP

-2082 TTPTVAGVAELL
+2082 TTPTVAGVAELV
-2094 GRLRSG
+2094 RRRRSG
-2100 AAATAITPVAG
+2100 AVATSITPVPG
-2111 RDDLV
+2111 RDDLA

-2131 PGSTE
+2131 PGGTE
-2136 YLVPFALRLRGPL
+2136 YLVPFALRVRGPL
-2149 DTGAL
+2149 DAEAL
-2154 EAALTDVVA
+2154 GAALTDVVA

-2176 GEPTQVID
+2176 GEPVQVID
-2184 PPGLLR
+2184 PPGPLDLVR
-2190 LTRAA
+2190 TA
-2195 LGDRDVAAVVDEESM
+2195 LGGRDPAGLVDEESL
-2210 RPFALDREWPIRA
+2210 RPIALDREWPIRA
-2223 GLVGVAADEHLFL
+2223 RLHRAAADEHLFL
-2236 LTMHHIGGD
+2236 LTMHHIAGD
-2245 AWSTGLLFA
+2245 AWSTGVLFA
-2254 ELARRYD
+2254 ELAARYR
-2261 AHLARDGST
+2261 AHLAGDPPA
-2270 VDALP
+2270 VAALP

-2285 RDWFTGAVRDDELAY
+2285 RDWFTGAVREGELAY

-2312 LPTDR
+2312 LTADR
-2317 PRAARREV
+2317 PRAAQRDP
-2325 AGAVVSLDVPA
+2325 AGAFVSVDVPA
-2336 ETGDAVLG
+2336 GTGDAVLG

-2377 TPVAGRTRAETAEM
+2377 TPVAGRTRAETAGM
-2391 IGLFVNTLVLRGDTA
+2391 IGLFVNTLVLRGDVS
-2406 GDPGFPE
+2406 GDPGFPD

-2424 DYAHQDLPFEQLVD
+2424 DYAHQDVPFEQLVD

-2453 IMFEADAAGAATPEF
+2453 IMFEADAAGQTTLAL
-2468 GAAAVEW
+2468 GGAAVEP
-2475 VHGAWHPAKFDLSV
+2475 VYGTWHAAKFDLAV
-2489 RVEHRPDGAMSVHVE
+2489 RVEYRPDGALTVHVE
-2504 YATALFDRTTVE
+2504 YATALFDRATAE
-2516 RLAGHYRTL
+2516 RLAGHYGRL
-2525 LASIAARPDTPVHD
+2525 LESIAARPGTPVLD

-2549 AWLDLGAGTRAEEYT
+2549 EWLDHGAGSPAAESG
-2564 ASVPELFERRVAA
+2564 ACVPELFERRVAA
-2577 APDTVAVVFGELELT
+2577 TPDAVAVVFGEVELT
-2592 YARLNE
+2592 YAELNAH
-2598 RANQL
+2598 ANQL
-2603 AHHLRRLGVGRET
+2603 AHHLRRLGVGHET

-2622 ERGPEVVVALLGV
+2622 ERGTEAVVALLGV
-2635 LKAGGAYV
+2635 LKAGGVYV

-2683 LAIDD
+2683 LALD
-2688 DQPPCAEES
+2688 DQPAHARER
-2697 TDNPATVLGRD
+2697 TGNPGIAVGRD

-2732 YAEHC
+2732 YVQHC
-2737 AVIAAEYDIVPGDR
+2737 EVIADSYDIVPGDR
-2751 VVLLSALTFDVAMDQ
+2751 VVLLSALTFDAAMDQ
-2766 MAATLLAG
+2766 MGATLLAG

-2795 RYGVTTVEITPAY
+2795 RHRVTTVEITPAY
-2808 YREVLAS
+2808 YREVLDS
-2815 LGSDTDRLA
+2815 LGTGADRLA
-2824 GVKLMNVGSDVV
+2824 GLKLMNVGSDVV
-2836 TVDDALRWAET
+2836 TVDDARRWART

-2862 TVTCLLHAVSGDL
+2862 TVTCLLHPVPGDL
-2875 RDLRGEA
+2875 SAARGEA
-2882 ALPLGRPVA
+2882 AMPLGRPVP
-2891 GTRAYVVDEHLRPL
+2891 GTRAYVVDADLRPL

-2920 ARGYHRRPALTA
+2920 ARGYHRRPELTA

-2940 GDVPGARLYRTGDL
+2940 GDEPGMRLYRTGDL
-2954 VRRRADGE
+2954 VRRRPDGD

-2981 LGEVEA
+2981 PGEIEA

-2992 PDVRAVAVVATGASA
+2992 PDVRAVAVVATDTGA
-3007 GERELAAYLVMRDGA
+3007 GGRGLAAYLVMRDGA
-3022 PVDPVRLRAHLREQ
+3022 PVDPALLRAHLRDR
-3036 VPEYMIPSWWTG
+3036 VPDYMIPSWWTG

-3053 LTSSKKVDRKA
+3053 LTTSKKVDRKA
-3064 LPAPDRSRPDLD
+3064 LPAPDRARPDLD
-3076 ASYVAPRDPAE
+3076 ESYVAPRDSAE
-3087 EVVGE
+3087 EVLAG
-3092 IWAEVLGLDRIGVH
+3092 IWAEVLGLDRIGVR

-3173 REGDR
+3173 EEGNR

>member
-1 MSGTTLR
+1 MSRTIPR

-22 QLRPGAVDYHL
+22 QLRPGAVDYNL
-33 PMLVRLRGRLDTG
+33 PMLVRLRGRLDAG
-46 ALRGALT
+46 ALRAALT
-53 EIIAR
+53 EIVAR

-78 EPTGLEL
+78 DSAWLEL
-85 VETDARGLTDDQVA
+85 TETDVRGLDRERVD
-99 ELVESHWRRP
+99 ELVESGWRKP
-109 FDLARG
+109 FNLAGG
-115 QVLRAAL
+115 QVLRVAL
-122 LRLPDDEH
+122 FQLADDEH
-130 LLLLVA
+130 LLLIVT

-163 EPASLPALPVQYSD
+163 EPVSLAPLPIQYGD
-177 VARWQQEWLSGQFP
+177 FARWQQEWLSGQRTE
-191 DDQLAYWR
+191 DQLEYWR
-199 AQLAGLAPL
+199 GRLAGLAPL

-221 ATGARAWFSV
+221 ATGARAWFTV

-239 SRLARQR
+239 ARIARQH

-253 LLAAFQLLLGRY
+253 LLAGFQLLLGRY

-272 VGSPVAGRNRV
+272 VGSPVAGRNRM

-309 DLLERVRDST
+309 DLLERVRNTT
-319 LDAFEHPDLP
+319 LDAFDHQDVP
-329 FELLVDDL
+329 FERLVDEL

-365 PGMAVEPVPTTF
+365 PGMAVEPVGTPF

-390 QPDGSLAGV
+390 QADGSLAGV
-399 VDYATALFD
+399 VDYASALFD
-408 EDTITRLGG
+408 EATITRLGD

-422 LTSIAADPTARLS
+422 LTSIADDPTARLS

-443 ERTQLLVDWN
+443 ERTQVLVDWN
-453 DTAVATP
+453 DTGTP
-460 AVGVHELFE
+460 MPSAGVHELFE
-469 AQVDRTPDAVA
+469 AQVARTPEAVA
-480 IRFGADEMT
+480 IRFGDVELT
-489 YTELNTAANR
+489 YAEVNAAANR
-499 LAERLR
+499 LAARLR
-505 ARAVGHD
+505 SQGVEHD

-521 EPALVVAVLGVLKAG
+521 EPSLVVAVFGVLKAD
-536 AAYLPLDPDHPADR
+536 AAYLPLDPDHPVDR
-550 LRDLTTDSGVTT
+550 LRDLITDSGVAA
-562 VLTTPAL
+562 VLTTGAL
-569 RSIVDEQLPTLL
+569 RSTVDGSCPVIL
-581 VDDHGDHGDAPAG
+581 VDDDPGDTTAQ
-594 NPVPVTTPDSLA
+594 NPVSESTPDSLA

-634 CLRAYATE
+634 CQSAYATP
-642 GGSGSPLYSSLAFDM
+642 GSGSPLYSSLAFDM
-657 PVTSVFPALLSGRT
+657 PVTSVFPALLSGDT
-671 VTIVPE
+671 VTIIAE

-682 LGALVAELEHGG
+682 LGALVAELERGG

-710 SLSGD
+710 SLSQD
-715 GIRRAARRLVVG
+715 GFRRAARRLVVG

-737 PWVRHAPDTM
+737 PWARHAPDTL

-764 EGTAAE
+764 AGTAAE

-777 IGKPIDNT
+777 IGRPIANT
-785 TMYVLD
+785 RMYVLD
-791 RDLKPLPIGVP
+791 RDLRLLPVGVA

-811 LARGYVGRPDL
+811 LARGYVGRPEL
-822 TAARFVPDPYSRE
+822 TAERFVPDPYSPE

-847 KLRADGNIV
+847 RYRADGNIV

-877 EEALTRHPA
+877 EETLARHPA

-897 QLVAYLLPVPG
+897 QLVAYLLPADG
-908 AEDRLGDLR
+908 ADLRPGDLR
-917 TFLADRLPAYLVPKT
+917 TYLAGRLPAYLVPQA
-932 FVTMAGLPYTPS
+932 FVTLPALPFTPS

-951 LPAPEVR
+951 LPAPAVR
-958 RADLTGDYVAPA
+958 RPELTGDYVPPV
-970 TPAQKTIAAIWAAV
+970 TPAQQTIAAVWADV
-984 LDVDQV
+984 LDVDRV
-990 GAHDDFFDLGGH
+990 GLHDDFFDLGGH

-1007 RAIFQLRE
+1007 RAIFALRD
-1015 AFGVDLPLRL
+1015 AFGADLALRL

-1033 GLAEVITN
+1033 GLADVITN
-1041 QATPAGL
+1041 QAAHADRI
-1048 TAPIV
+1048 APIV
-1053 ARGDRP
+1053 AVRRDGP
-1059 APLSF
+1059 VPLSF

-1073 RLQPSATDYLSPVAL
+1073 RLQPCATDYLSPVAL
-1088 RLRGALDP
+1088 RLRGPLDP
-1096 AALRGALDRVVAR
+1096 AALGGALDKVVAR

-1117 RQGDGEPT
+1117 RQVDGEPT
-1125 QLVDPPGPVPVER
+1125 QLVDPPGPVPVEH

-1144 TPTARETSVTEIVA
+1144 EPPAREASVHTVVA
-1158 ADLRTPFDLER
+1158 ADLATPFDLER
-1169 QWPVRATVVR
+1169 QWPVRATVIR
-1179 LAENEH
+1179 LADTEH
-1185 VLLLTM
+1185 VLLLTV

-1208 AEFYANPGSTVD
+1208 AEGYADPSSTVD
-1220 PLPAQYA
+1220 PLPVQYA
-1227 DFAVWQRELLAGGT
+1227 DYAVWQRELLSGGA
-1241 LAGQLDYWRDQLAGV
+1241 LAAQLDYWRDRLAGLAT
-1256 EPLELPT
+1256 LELPT

-1272 SAGAG
+1272 SAGAHLA
-1277 FSFTVPAD
+1277 FTVPAQL
-1285 VARALTKLGR
+1285 ARTLTKLGR

-1301 FMVLLAAFQVLLAR
+1301 FMVLLAAFQVLLGR
-1315 YTGQCDIAV
+1315 YTGQADVAV

-1329 GRDRAEV
+1329 GRDRAEI
-1336 ERLIGFFVNT
+1336 EKLIGFFVNT
-1346 VVMRADLSGDPSF
+1346 VVMRADLSGEPSF
-1359 TDLLNQVRRTAVDAY
+1359 VELVNRVRRGAVDAY

-1407 HAQRTPFRLPGV
+1407 HARRTPFRLPGV
-1419 EVEPFGV
+1419 EVDPFGV
-1426 DMGIAKF
+1426 DPRIAKF

-1442 PDGELSCY
+1442 PDGELCCY
-1450 LDYATALFDRTT
+1450 LGYATALFDRTT
-1462 VERMAGHLGRLLTGI
+1462 IERMAGHFGRLLESI
-1477 AADPDAPVSRLDLL
+1477 AADPHAPVSRLDLL

-1503 RGQELARP
+1503 RGQLLERP
-1511 DKTLAELFAGQSRST
+1511 HRTLPELFADQARST
-1526 PDAPAVVSDAHALTY
+1526 PDAPAVVSGDHELTY
-1541 AELNASANRLAGH
+1541 ARLNARANQLADH
-1554 LRSLGVGAETPVAVA
+1554 LRSLGVGPETPVAVA
-1569 MRRDVDLVTSLIAVL
+1569 MRRDADLVTSLVAVL
-1584 KIGAAFVPLDPDN
+1584 KAGACFVPLDPDY

-1607 DSGAEVVLTHSAST
+1607 DSGARVVLTQSTVAGQLT
-1621 GGLPAGAATVLTL
+1621 GGATVLAV
-1634 DTLGDRLSAC
+1634 DTLWDRLTAC
-1644 STEDPPE
+1644 SVDDPP
-1651 PVDPLGAAYVM
+1651 PVDPFGAAYVM
-1662 YTSGSTGLPKGV
+1662 YTSGSTGEPKGV

-1724 VVLAAD
+1724 VVPAPD

-1742 VVEQDITVLQVVPS
+1742 VVEHDITVLQLVPS
-1756 MLRLLVEEPGLAACR
+1756 MLRLLVEEPGLAGCR

-1778 GGEALPARHCARAR
+1778 GGEALPARLCARAR
-1792 EILGV
+1792 EVLDV

-1820 EPGEIVPAGTPL
+1820 DPGEIVPAGTAL
-1832 PNTRILVLDAADNP
+1832 PNTQILVLDAADNP
-1846 VPVGLP
+1846 VPIGLP

-1870 DATAARFTPNPFA
+1870 DATAVRFTPNPFG
-1883 TVPGERLCRSGDLGR
+1883 TVPGDRLCRSGDLGR
-1898 WRADGSLEVLGRRDH
+1898 WRVDGSLEVLGRLDH

-1922 ELGEVEAALNTHP
+1922 ELGEIEAALGTHP
-1935 DVRVGI
+1935 GVRVGI

-1947 DGGDKRLVAHVLP
+1947 SAGDKRLVAYVLP
-1960 ADGARPVAADLRAHL
+1960 ADGARPDAAELRAHL
-1975 GRRLPAPMLPSIF
+1975 GQRLPAPMLPSIF
-1988 LVLGE
+1988 LTLDE
-1993 LPVTSSGKVDRAAL
+1993 LPLTSSGKVDRTAL
-2007 PAPDGHRSDLA
+2007 PVPDGHRSDLV
-2018 GEYVAPST
+2018 GEYVEPST
-2026 PDECAVAAVW
+2026 TDECVVAAVW

-2063 VVFRLRQDHGVELP
+2063 VIFRLRQVLGVELP

-2082 TTPTVAGVAELL
+2082 TTPTVVGVAQLL
-2094 GRLRSG
+2094 GLARSG
-2100 AAATAITPVAG
+2100 AASTPITPVSGVDGLA
-2111 RDDLV
+2111 

-2149 DTGAL
+2149 DPSAL
-2154 EAALTDVVA
+2154 EAALTDVIA

-2176 GEPTQVID
+2176 GEPVQVID
-2184 PPGLLR
+2184 PPRPLHLGR
-2190 LTRAA
+2190 TE
-2195 LGDRDVAAVVDEESM
+2195 LGDRNPADLVDEESL
-2210 RPFALDREWPIRA
+2210 RPIALDREWPIRA
-2223 GLVGVAADEHLFL
+2223 RLVRVTPDEHLFL
-2236 LTMHHIGGD
+2236 LTMHHIAGD
-2245 AWSTGLLFA
+2245 GWSTGLLFG
-2254 ELARRYD
+2254 ELTERYR
-2261 AHLARDGST
+2261 AHLAGTPSP
-2270 VDALP
+2270 VDTLP

-2285 RDWFTGAVRDDELAY
+2285 RDWFTGPVREGELTY

-2317 PRAARREV
+2317 PRAAQRDL
-2325 AGAVVSLDVPA
+2325 AGAFVSVDVPA

-2344 IGRTLGATP
+2344 VGRALGATP

-2377 TPVAGRTRAETAEM
+2377 TPVSGRTRAETADM
-2391 IGLFVNTLVLRGDTA
+2391 IGLFVNTLVLRGDLS
-2406 GDPGFPE
+2406 GEPGFTD

-2424 DYAHQDLPFEQLVD
+2424 DYPHQDLPFEQLVD
-2438 ELTPERDLSRNPLFQ
+2438 ELAPERDLSRNPLFQ
-2453 IMFEADAAGAATPEF
+2453 IMFEADAAGRTALTL
-2468 GAAAVEW
+2468 GDVVVEPA
-2475 VHGAWHPAKFDLSV
+2475 HGTWHAAKFDLGV
-2489 RVEHRPDGAMSVHVE
+2489 RVEYRSDAAMTVHVE
-2504 YATALFDRTTVE
+2504 YTTALFDRATVE
-2516 RLAGHYRTL
+2516 RLAGHYRQL
-2525 LASIAARPDTPVHD
+2525 LESIAAHPDTPVLD
-2539 LELRTEAERR
+2539 LELRTEAEQRE
-2549 AWLDLGAGTRAEEYT
+2549 WLDRGAGSSADEP
-2564 ASVPELFERRVAA
+2564 AGCVPELFERRVAA
-2577 APDTVAVVFGELELT
+2577 HPDAVAVVFGDVELT
-2592 YARLNE
+2592 YAELNA
-2598 RANQL
+2598 RANRL
-2603 AHHLRRLGVGRET
+2603 AHHLRRLGVGRENT
-2616 PVAVCL
+2616 VAVCL
-2622 ERGPEVVVALLGV
+2622 ERGPEAVVALLGV
-2635 LKAGGAYV
+2635 LKAGGVYV

-2653 LWSML
+2653 LWAML
-2658 DDAGADVVLTQQRFV
+2658 EDAGADVVLTQRRFA

-2688 DQPPCAEES
+2688 DQPYARECAE
-2697 TDNPATVLGRD
+2697 NPASVVGRD

-2718 STGQPKGVLIQHGS
+2718 STGQPKGVLIEHGS
-2732 YAEHC
+2732 YVQHC
-2737 AVIAAEYDIVPGDR
+2737 EVIAGEYDIVAGDR

-2795 RYGVTTVEITPAY
+2795 GYGVTTVEITPAY
-2808 YREVLAS
+2808 YREMLDS
-2815 LGSDTDRLA
+2815 LGADVDRLA
-2824 GVKLMNVGSDVV
+2824 RVKLMNVGSDVV
-2836 TVDDALRWAET
+2836 TVDDARRWAET

-2862 TVTCLLHAVSGDL
+2862 TVTCLLHPVSGDL
-2875 RDLRGEA
+2875 SDARGEA
-2882 ALPLGRPVA
+2882 AMPLGRPVP
-2891 GTRAYVVDEHLRPL
+2891 GTRAYVVDAHLRPL

-2920 ARGYHRRPALTA
+2920 ARGYHRRPELTA
-2932 ERFVPDPF
+2932 DRFVPDPF

-2954 VRRRADGE
+2954 VRRGPDGD

-2981 LGEVEA
+2981 LGEIEA

-2992 PDVRAVAVVATGASA
+2992 PDVRAVAVVATDGGAGGRA
-3007 GERELAAYLVMRDGA
+3007 LAAYLVMRDGVA
-3022 PVDPVRLRAHLREQ
+3022 LDPAVLRAYLREQ
-3036 VPEYMIPSWWTG
+3036 VPDYMIPSWWTV

-3053 LTSSKKVDRKA
+3053 LTTSKKVDRKA
-3064 LPAPDRSRPDLD
+3064 LPAPDRVRPDLD
-3076 ASYVAPRDPAE
+3076 ESYVAPRDTAE
-3087 EVVGE
+3087 EVIVG
-3092 IWAEVLGLDRIGVH
+3092 IWAEVLGRDRIGVH

-3121 VLARLRDAFAV
+3121 VLARLRDTFGV

-3162 LTDAEVALQLA
+3162 LTDAEVALQLT
-3173 REGDR
+3173 REGKR